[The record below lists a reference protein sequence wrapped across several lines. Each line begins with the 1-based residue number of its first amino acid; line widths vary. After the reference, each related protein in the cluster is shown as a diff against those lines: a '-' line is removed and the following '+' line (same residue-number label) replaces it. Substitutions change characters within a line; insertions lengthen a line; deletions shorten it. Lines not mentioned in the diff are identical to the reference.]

1 MAEERAVISSLI
13 DDSWISGRIW
23 DKCMKPDTSVGTN
36 KTVHFIVTVAFRL
49 QPLAVCSNLSA
60 CFFETPL

>member
-1 MAEERAVISSLI
+1 MAEKRAVKSELI

-36 KTVHFIVTVAFRL
+36 KTVHCIVTMAFHLR
-49 QPLAVCSNLSA
+49 PLAV
-60 CFFETPL
+60 